1 MKTILAVVALSACV
15 CAQNLV
21 PNPGF
26 EKGLAG
32 YTVKGGSVEVVPFSK
47 IGLYVRPFGLHDDS
61 ALRVPLQPQQKVTVA
76 VSVPVP
82 VGVTMARVGMWVGA
96 AQRSPSNEVRVRVK
110 PFGLSYKTG
119 SIYMPILDS
128 RIFDV
133 SQWAGGSMPVEI
145 EIEASPWYPHEIY
158 LDDLAVEP
166 VSQAQ
171 PWLIYAGSGGF
182 NSLKPLNLSRP
193 DAPRLIFLSVAPM
206 ASPWRVPGFVGE
218 WWLEP
223 SALLLLV
230 ATSTPLSQFG
240 SYGVPSPLPDQIRF
254 AAQLIEFDV
263 ANNALRLS
271 NVIRSRTF

>member
-1 MKTILAVVALSACV
+1 MNISRITMRAAVYAALLSHSAA
-15 CAQNLV
+15 AQTAPTNLV

-47 IGLYVRPFGLHDDS
+47 IGLYVRSFGLHDDS

-128 RIFDV
+128 RD
-133 SQWAGGSMPVEI
+133 GGC
-145 EIEASPWYPHEIY
+145 
-158 LDDLAVEP
+158 
-166 VSQAQ
+166 
-171 PWLIYAGSGGF
+171 
-182 NSLKPLNLSRP
+182 
-193 DAPRLIFLSVAPM
+193 
-206 ASPWRVPGFVGE
+206 
-218 WWLEP
+218 LELGRRGP
-223 SALLLLV
+223 SW
-230 ATSTPLSQFG
+230 
-240 SYGVPSPLPDQIRF
+240 
-254 AAQLIEFDV
+254 
-263 ANNALRLS
+263 
-271 NVIRSRTF
+271 